1 MENDFLKIVRPR
13 LNDYYGIPLLQEKVD
28 FAIPYLGEDIPLYLD
43 PFMLWKSP
51 SQADYGLHAGLI
63 QSFNALGNQ
72 WLKGNTDA
80 VEVLMEASECNAV
93 GLGNSGHKTGH
104 RFGEGMA
111 KEILSLFLDI
121 PQLRENGFAHFEEVQ
136 LLVENV
142 SKDRISDIACNLLG
156 SHLVDYTIYNCH
168 MHGIPTE
175 KVAMSIFDAKKC
187 RFELE
192 EVELPI
198 DPMTEKPMWL
208 VPKRWLRKMPWMNP
222 DDFVTKFYKS
232 QTEEQKDRGQILLY
246 NRHNYGLVKQ
256 YIERKELSARDCQSD
271 PLFTQIPV
279 LSAKRKMKEILSLP
293 TGKEGNAD
301 KKYEAIVAQLMA
313 SMLYPHLDFAQAQ
326 SRTESGAQI
335 RDLIFYNNKSED
347 FFKDVYEKYGSK
359 QIVFEMKNVASL
371 EREHVNQLHRY
382 LSNTFGRFGVIITRN
397 EPSKSIMQNIID
409 LWSGQRVCILVLTD
423 KDLQRMTNIYDN
435 KQRYPYE
442 YLNMLY
448 VDQHRKYPS

>member
-1 MENDFLKIVRPR
+1 MENDISKIVRPR
-13 LNDYYGIPLLQEKVD
+13 LNDYHGILLWQEEVD

-51 SQADYGLHAGLI
+51 SQADNGLHAGLI
-63 QSFNALGNQ
+63 QSFNALGNR
-72 WLKGNTDA
+72 WLKGNED
-80 VEVLMEASECNAV
+80 VVNVLMEASECDAV

-111 KEILSLFLDI
+111 KEILSLFSDI
-121 PQLRENGFAHFEEVQ
+121 PQLRENGFTHFEEVQ

-156 SHLVDYTIYNCH
+156 SHLVDYTTQNCQIF
-168 MHGIPTE
+168 GIPTE
-175 KVAMSIFDAKKC
+175 KVTMPIFDAKKC
-187 RFELE
+187 RFEQE

-208 VPKRWLRKMPWMNP
+208 VPKRWLRKMPWLNP
-222 DDFVTKFYKS
+222 DDYVTKFYKNES
-232 QTEEQKDRGQILLY
+232 EEQKDRGQILLY

-256 YIERKELSARDCQSD
+256 YIERKELAERDCQCD

-279 LSAKRKMKEILSLP
+279 LSAKRKMNEILKLP

-301 KKYEAIVAQLMA
+301 KKYEEHVAQLMA

-326 SRTESGAQI
+326 SRTESGTQI
-335 RDLIFYNNKSED
+335 RDLIFYNNGSVQ
-347 FFKDVYEKYGSK
+347 FFKDVYETYGSR
-359 QIVFEMKNVASL
+359 QIVFEMKNVAAL

-382 LSNTFGRFGVIITRN
+382 LSNTFGKFGVIVTRN
-397 EPSKSIMQNIID
+397 APNKAIKKNIID
-409 LWSGQRVCILVLTD
+409 LWSGQRVCIIVLTD
-423 KDLQRMTNIYDN
+423 DDLKEMVGMYDD
-435 KQRYPYE
+435 KQRFPYE
-442 YLNMLY
+442 YLKKKY
-448 VDQHRKYPS
+448 IDQHRLYPS